1 MSLLG
6 GPSYVGGQP
15 LCEPKEIEAT
25 TSVSVGKEQVTH
37 NTWPTSKEKKKKWRR
52 KACSLVEIVCEKNQL
67 LSEEV
72 RPNSE
77 RRREIE
83 FST

>member
-37 NTWPTSKEKKKKWRR
+37 NT
-52 KACSLVEIVCEKNQL
+52 
-67 LSEEV
+67 
-72 RPNSE
+72 
-77 RRREIE
+77 
-83 FST
+83 